1 MIDELPTEVA
11 DACAGLSYQGIFNVN
26 IGVGRP
32 AASDKHWVYFYED
45 EFPFHRL
52 SYPGNFSPRNVP
64 DGKSSIST
72 EVAYSRHRP
81 LDRETMLE
89 RTIVSL
95 QTAGILDRDEIELVH
110 AEEILPAYVIY
121 DLAHG
126 RNVATIREWLAEQ
139 RIWTARSLRR
149 VAVLQHGSL
158 DEERPDCG
166 RGDHL
171 GRLGLSFEE
180 ALVTRR
186 ELLLLVPLLALYL
199 AAWRSSP
206 IVRTTRRH
214 TSRSPSGWSTGG
226 TSRGTTT
233 HCWMHAPTAPTSGSD
248 RAFRASSHPRPRRRA
263 RMGDAPDGAAAPLR
277 RRPDVLRAGERDLGL
292 AVGLLSAY
300 ALGLYLPFLGL
311 VSNLHSEVLAVFL
324 VCAAMLGLARYVR
337 AGGFRWLA
345 LASGAL
351 AGLSL
356 TRVAY
361 GWVLTLVLVLFVL
374 AWLVRRRRA
383 DGRVAAV
390 LGIALILCLPW
401 LAYTYAKTDR
411 PLVWGNSGSL
421 SLYWMASPYEGD
433 HGDWHQAHLVFTDS
447 ALQPHRAF
455 FASLR
460 GRSLAEQNTEIE
472 REALRNIA
480 DHPEAYIGNVLAN
493 VSRMLVNAPY
503 SRVGW
508 QTNDLFYAVPNLL
521 LLAAAVV
528 AGVVLVRRRR
538 TLPPETAPF
547 AVLAAVPFGLHA
559 LVASYPRMLAPI
571 VPLVVWLVT
580 LAFVES
586 GVLTRV
592 RRDGS
597 LPSESA

>member
-1 MIDELPTEVA
+1 M
-11 DACAGLSYQGIFNVN
+11 
-26 IGVGRP
+26 
-32 AASDKHWVYFYED
+32 
-45 EFPFHRL
+45 
-52 SYPGNFSPRNVP
+52 
-64 DGKSSIST
+64 
-72 EVAYSRHRP
+72 
-81 LDRETMLE
+81 
-89 RTIVSL
+89 
-95 QTAGILDRDEIELVH
+95 
-110 AEEILPAYVIY
+110 
-121 DLAHG
+121 
-126 RNVATIREWLAEQ
+126 
-139 RIWTARSLRR
+139 
-149 VAVLQHGSL
+149 
-158 DEERPDCG
+158 
-166 RGDHL
+166 
-171 GRLGLSFEE
+171 
-180 ALVTRR
+180 TRR

-199 AAWRSSP
+199 AAWAFFPDRPDDEASYVALAERLVDGWYVTGDDDALLDARPDSP
-206 IVRTTRRH
+206 DLWFGPGLPGIL
-214 TSRSPSGWSTGG
+214 
-226 TSRGTTT
+226 
-233 HCWMHAPTAPTSGSD
+233 APFALV
-248 RAFRASSHPRPRRRA
+248 
-263 RMGDAPDGAAAPLR
+263 DAPVWAMRLTGPLLLFGG
-277 RRPDVLRAGERDLGL
+277 VLMFYAL
-292 AVGLLSAY
+292 ASATWGSRVGLLSAY